1 MFKSDLIKEV
11 NKNVI
16 FKESC
21 DLIFM
26 LSFDIMKTE
35 SKFVKWLK
43 AAGVRA
49 LKTMAQTAAATI
61 GVSALMSEVNWLAVG
76 SASLLAGI
84 LSLLTSLAGLP
95 ELEGRV

>member
-1 MFKSDLIKEV
+1 
-11 NKNVI
+11 
-16 FKESC
+16 
-21 DLIFM
+21 
-26 LSFDIMKTE
+26 MKTE

-49 LKTMAQTAAATI
+49 LKTMAQTAVATV
-61 GVSALMSEVNWLAVG
+61 GVSAVMSEVNWIAVG

-95 ELEGRV
+95 ELEDKA

>member
-21 DLIFM
+21 DLIFI

-35 SKFVKWLK
+35 SIYDSKFD
-43 AAGVRA
+43 
-49 LKTMAQTAAATI
+49 I
-61 GVSALMSEVNWLAVG
+61 
-76 SASLLAGI
+76 I
-84 LSLLTSLAGLP
+84 L
-95 ELEGRV
+95 ELIYLIIKNQNIDIFNIKDIKKG